1 MALTPMM
8 QQYLETKE
16 KCKDCILFFRLGD
29 FYEMFF
35 EDAETA
41 SRELELVL
49 TGRDCG
55 LEKRAPMC
63 GIPYHAA
70 EGYISRLIERG
81 YKVAICEQV
90 EDPALAK
97 GIVKREIIKIVTPG
111 TVMESS
117 MLDEKR
123 NNYIG
128 CLLVDENG
136 FSLSVCDISTG
147 VFLSTSASDGPNK
160 SIDEISKYNPSE
172 LLIIE
177 NEFLSKGKIIS
188 SINER
193 FQFLITRTNY
203 DEDQAK
209 GDIKSFEGDVPEL
222 NSLELI
228 TAGCLYRYIC
238 ETQKTSLKHII
249 KIEKYEIKDYMIL
262 DSNSRRNLELTETIR
277 SSSKKGSLLWVL
289 DATETSMGSRMI
301 RKWIEEPLINK
312 DEIDKRLEA
321 VSELMDNVY
330 VSADLKEFLKNV
342 YDIERLIGR
351 ITCGSA
357 NARDMVYLKESF
369 KYLPDVKA
377 SISTCR
383 SRLLNGIYQEF
394 DTLDDIYKLVDGSIL
409 DSPSLQLKEGGIIKE
424 GYSPQVDKLREAMSN
439 GKSWIAELE
448 QKERDTTGIRS
459 LKVGYNKVFGYYI
472 EVTKSN
478 LSNIPE
484 GRYIRKQTLANG
496 ERYITPE
503 LKEMED
509 LILGAEQ
516 KIVELEYQL
525 FTEIRNKVA
534 AEVKRVQRTAKNVS
548 TIDALLSFSKVSFEN
563 NYIMPEI
570 TTDGVIDIKE
580 GRHPV
585 VEKVIQGIFV
595 PNDTYLDLKE
605 DMVAIITGPNMA
617 GKSTYMRQVA
627 LITLMAQAGC
637 FVPAASAKICVVDRI
652 FTRIGASDDL
662 SSGKS
667 TFMVE
672 MSEVASILENA
683 TDNSLVILDEVGRGT
698 STFDGLSIAWAVVD
712 YISRKIKAKTLFAT
726 HYHELTE
733 LEGKLS
739 GVKNYCISVKEHG
752 EDIIFLRKIV
762 RGGAD
767 HSYGIQVAKL
777 SGLPE
782 DVLGKA
788 REILK
793 MLEDSDINKNIKDSI
808 NLKEAAVS
816 KVEEESS
823 DITLFNYKEN
833 EIVAELKNIDIMNM
847 TPLESINY
855 LYKLCQRAKKM

>member
-188 SINER
+188 NINER
-193 FQFLITRTNY
+193 FQLLITRTNY

-238 ETQKTSLKHII
+238 ETQKTSLKHIV

-394 DTLDDIYKLVDGSIL
+394 DTLDDIYKLVDESIL

-424 GYSPQVDKLREAMSN
+424 GYSPEVDKLREAMSN

-478 LSNIPE
+478 LSNVPE

-534 AEVKRVQRTAKNVS
+534 TQVKRVQRTAKNVS

-563 NYIMPEI
+563 NYVMPEI

-637 FVPAASAKICVVDRI
+637 FVPAESAKICVVDRI

-662 SSGKS
+662 ASGKS

-672 MSEVASILENA
+672 MSEVASILQNA
-683 TDNSLVILDEVGRGT
+683 TANSLVILDEVGRGT

-793 MLEDSDINKNIKDSI
+793 MLEDSDINKNIKDGI

-816 KVEEESS
+816 KVEEESLE
-823 DITLFNYKEN
+823 ITLFNYKEN
-833 EIVAELKNIDIMNM
+833 EIVTELKNIDIMNM

>member
-1 MALTPMM
+1 MM

-160 SIDEISKYNPSE
+160 SVDEISKYNPSE

-193 FQFLITRTNY
+193 FQLLITRTNY

-351 ITCGSA
+351 VTCGSA

-394 DTLDDIYKLVDGSIL
+394 DTLDDIYKLVDESIL

-424 GYSPQVDKLREAMSN
+424 GYSPEVDKLREAMSN

-478 LSNIPE
+478 LSNVPE

-525 FTEIRNKVA
+525 FTDIRNKA
-534 AEVKRVQRTAKNVS
+534 AAQVKRVQKTAKNVS

-563 NYIMPEI
+563 NYVMPEI

-595 PNDTYLDLKE
+595 PNDTYLNLKE

-637 FVPAASAKICVVDRI
+637 FVPAESAKICVVDRI

-672 MSEVASILENA
+672 MSEVASILQNA
-683 TDNSLVILDEVGRGT
+683 TANSLVILDEVGRGT

-816 KVEEESS
+816 KVEEESLE
-823 DITLFNYKEN
+823 ITLFNYKEN

>member
-177 NEFLSKGKIIS
+177 NEFLSKGKIIN

-193 FQFLITRTNY
+193 FQLLITRTNY

-209 GDIKSFEGDVPEL
+209 SDIKSFEGDVPEL
-222 NSLELI
+222 NFLELI

-249 KIEKYEIKDYMIL
+249 KIEKYEIKHYMIL

-383 SRLLNGIYQEF
+383 SRLLNGIYKEF
-394 DTLDDIYKLVDGSIL
+394 DTLDDIYKLVDESIL

-424 GYSPQVDKLREAMSN
+424 GYSPEVDKLREAMSN

-478 LSNIPE
+478 LSNVPE
-484 GRYIRKQTLANG
+484 GRYIRKQTLSNG

-516 KIVELEYQL
+516 KIVEIEYQL

-563 NYIMPEI
+563 NYVMPEI

-712 YISRKIKAKTLFAT
+712 YISRIIKAKTLFAT

-782 DVLGKA
+782 DILGKA

-793 MLEDSDINKNIKDSI
+793 MLEDSDINKNIKDGI

>member
-160 SIDEISKYNPSE
+160 SVDEISKYNPSE

-193 FQFLITRTNY
+193 FQLLITRTNY

-351 ITCGSA
+351 VTCGSA

-394 DTLDDIYKLVDGSIL
+394 DTLDDIYKLVDESIL

-424 GYSPQVDKLREAMSN
+424 GYSPEVDKLREAMSN

-478 LSNIPE
+478 LSNVPE

-525 FTEIRNKVA
+525 FTDIRNKA
-534 AEVKRVQRTAKNVS
+534 AAQVKRVQKTAKNVS

-563 NYIMPEI
+563 NYVMPEI

-595 PNDTYLDLKE
+595 PNDTYLNLKE

-637 FVPAASAKICVVDRI
+637 FVPAESAKICVVDRI

-672 MSEVASILENA
+672 MSEVASILQNA
-683 TDNSLVILDEVGRGT
+683 TANSLVILDEVGRGT

-816 KVEEESS
+816 KVEEESLE
-823 DITLFNYKEN
+823 ITLFNYKEN

>member
-177 NEFLSKGKIIS
+177 NEFLSKGKIIN

-193 FQFLITRTNY
+193 FQLLITRTNY
-203 DEDQAK
+203 DEDQAH
-209 GDIKSFEGDVPEL
+209 GNIKSFEGDVPEL

-394 DTLDDIYKLVDGSIL
+394 DTLDDIYKLVDESIL

-424 GYSPQVDKLREAMSN
+424 GYSPEVDKLREAMSN

-478 LSNIPE
+478 LSNVPE

-534 AEVKRVQRTAKNVS
+534 AQVKRVQRTAKNVS

-563 NYIMPEI
+563 NYVMPEI

>member
-136 FSLSVCDISTG
+136 FSLSVCDITTG

-172 LLIIE
+172 ILIIE

-193 FQFLITRTNY
+193 FQLLITRTNY

-209 GDIKSFEGDVPEL
+209 GEIKSFEGDVPEL

-394 DTLDDIYKLVDGSIL
+394 DTLDDIYKLVDESIL

-424 GYSPQVDKLREAMSN
+424 GYSPEVDKLREAMSN

-478 LSNIPE
+478 LSNVPE

-534 AEVKRVQRTAKNVS
+534 AQVKRVQRTAKNVS

-563 NYIMPEI
+563 NYVMPEI